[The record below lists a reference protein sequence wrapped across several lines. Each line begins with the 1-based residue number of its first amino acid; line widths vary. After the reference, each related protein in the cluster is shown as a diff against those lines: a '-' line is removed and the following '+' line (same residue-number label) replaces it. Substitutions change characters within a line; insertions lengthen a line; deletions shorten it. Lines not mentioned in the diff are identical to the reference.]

1 MLEHMMFTGAVIV
14 AVVIYLLIKG
24 HEARVVLIGAGILMA
39 CIGGAP
45 MQSLDAFAKSMTNA
59 GLIKAV
65 CSCMGFAMVMRFTSC
80 DKHLINARC

>member
-1 MLEHMMFTGAVIV
+1 MLELMMFTGAVIV

-45 MQSLDAFAKSMTNA
+45 MQSLDAFASDGHA
-59 GLIKAV
+59 L
-65 CSCMGFAMVMRFTSC
+65 
-80 DKHLINARC
+80 HEL